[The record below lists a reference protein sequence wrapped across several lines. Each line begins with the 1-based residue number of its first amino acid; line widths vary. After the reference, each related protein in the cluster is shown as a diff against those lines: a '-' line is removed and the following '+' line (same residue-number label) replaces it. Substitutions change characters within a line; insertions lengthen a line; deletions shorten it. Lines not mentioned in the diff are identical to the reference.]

1 MSGHNKWSK
10 IKHKKAATDAAK
22 SKVFGKYAQLIA
34 LESKK
39 CNGDVNSPTLRNV
52 LDRAKKEGMPKVNM
66 ERAIAK
72 GAGVG
77 GSNFEEVIYEAYG
90 PGGVAIII
98 EAITDNKNRT
108 TPEIRHILTKQGLEL
123 AASGSATWA
132 FTKNNDGYEPNTNTQ
147 INDVD
152 KEKLENLIEILDEHD
167 DVQQIYTNAT

>member
-39 CNGDVNSPTLRNV
+39 CNGDVNSPALRNV
-52 LDRAKKEGMPKVNM
+52 LERAKKEGMPKANM
-66 ERAIAK
+66 ERAVAK
-72 GAGVG
+72 GAGAG
-77 GSNFEEVIYEAYG
+77 GSDFEEIIYEAYG
-90 PGGVAIII
+90 PGGVAMII

-108 TPEIRHILTKQGLEL
+108 TPEIRHILSKQGLEL

-132 FTKNNDGYEPNTNTQ
+132 FTKTSEGYEPNTNTE
-147 INDVD
+147 ISEDD
-152 KEKLENLIEILDEHD
+152 GEKLEKLMEALDDHD
-167 DVQQIYTNAT
+167 DVQQVYTNAS